1 MDITTLKAY
10 SYAIL
15 VPIFAYTGLSQELV
29 SILFGFI
36 IFDIF
41 TAIIRE
47 IIVGERV
54 TSLKAWIGLS
64 SKLLLISVPFILILI
79 GKAVGV
85 DFSPISSLALST
97 FVVAEGYSILG
108 NIVQIRSKDKT
119 IDEQDSITLL
129 IKKAQSIIRDI
140 LSTLLDKVVSQP
152 DNTNTQG

>member
-1 MDITTLKAY
+1 MDLTTLKAY

-29 SILFGFI
+29 FILFGFI
-36 IFDIF
+36 VFDIF

-47 IIVGERV
+47 IVIGERV
-54 TSLKAWIGLS
+54 TSLKAWVGFS

-79 GKAVGV
+79 GKAVNV

-129 IKKAQSIIRDI
+129 IKKAQNFIKDI
-140 LSTLLDKVVSQP
+140 LNTILSQFDKNKS
-152 DNTNTQG
+152 